1 MGEYITVEQAAI
13 LLHVSPTTVRRWIY
27 QGSLKAKKP
36 RTGRNARVLIDK
48 DDLEALL
55 APAGASAPSYPP
67 PSRQAALCR
76 AWDRRRGPPRST
88 AAGAGACIS
97 SLSMPA
103 PRRNGNCQRSL
114 KQNAPATCSATM
126 QRHK

>member
-1 MGEYITVEQAAI
+1 VKEKHMGEYITVEQAAT

-55 APAGASAPSYPP
+55 VPAGAPAPSYPP
-67 PSRQAALCR
+67 TSRQAAVETILALQRRFAGRGIDMEALLEAQRQERER
-76 AWDRRRGPPRST
+76 A
-88 AAGAGACIS
+88 
-97 SLSMPA
+97 
-103 PRRNGNCQRSL
+103 
-114 KQNAPATCSATM
+114 
-126 QRHK
+126 

>member
-48 DDLEALL
+48 GDLEAFL
-55 APAGASAPSYPP
+55 APASSPALSYPSA
-67 PSRQAALCR
+67 SRRTAVETIVALQQRFVGRGIDVEAILEAHQQERER
-76 AWDRRRGPPRST
+76 A
-88 AAGAGACIS
+88 
-97 SLSMPA
+97 
-103 PRRNGNCQRSL
+103 
-114 KQNAPATCSATM
+114 
-126 QRHK
+126 

>member
-1 MGEYITVEQAAI
+1 MGEYITVEQAAT

-55 APAGASAPSYPP
+55 APAGASALSSSLA
-67 PSRQAALCR
+67 SRQTAVETILALQQRLAGRGIDVEAILEAHQQERERAAAR
-76 AWDRRRGPPRST
+76 Y
-88 AAGAGACIS
+88 
-97 SLSMPA
+97 
-103 PRRNGNCQRSL
+103 
-114 KQNAPATCSATM
+114 
-126 QRHK
+126 

>member
-36 RTGRNARVLIDK
+36 RTGRNARALIDK

-55 APAGASAPSYPP
+55 APAGAPAPSYPP
-67 PSRQAALCR
+67 TSRQAAIETIFALQRRFAGRGIDVETLLEAQWQEQER
-76 AWDRRRGPPRST
+76 A
-88 AAGAGACIS
+88 
-97 SLSMPA
+97 
-103 PRRNGNCQRSL
+103 
-114 KQNAPATCSATM
+114 
-126 QRHK
+126 